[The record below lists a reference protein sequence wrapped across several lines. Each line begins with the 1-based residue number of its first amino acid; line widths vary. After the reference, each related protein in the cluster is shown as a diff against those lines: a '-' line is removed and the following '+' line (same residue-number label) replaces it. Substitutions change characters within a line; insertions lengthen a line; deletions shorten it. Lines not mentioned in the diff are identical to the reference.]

1 MKKELPTYRFDNL
14 YAVAISFVT
23 MVLAVSALYWGLS
36 NKIDLLTQKVEYLIQ
51 NQNEYFQ
58 RNKEVQTRLG
68 RMEVKISVLESKG
81 E

>member
-1 MKKELPTYRFDNL
+1 MKQPQAWRVDNL
-14 YAVAISFVT
+14 YAIAISFVT

-58 RNKEVQTRLG
+58 RNKDVQTRIG
-68 RMEVKISVLESKG
+68 QMEVKISVLESKG